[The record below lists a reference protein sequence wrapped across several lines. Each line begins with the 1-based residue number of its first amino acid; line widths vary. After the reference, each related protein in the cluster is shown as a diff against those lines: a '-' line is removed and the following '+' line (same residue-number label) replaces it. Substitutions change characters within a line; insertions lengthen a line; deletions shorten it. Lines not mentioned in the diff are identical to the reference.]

1 MPLAVSVCLH
11 TPCSLKNIMREEK
24 GALTLLQQLPG
35 INITALPE
43 TIQCCGSAGSYM
55 LKHPKMALALLGDL
69 LEAAL
74 ETQPDY
80 LVSSNIGCALH
91 VAAGF
96 RERGI
101 KMEVVHPIVLIAR
114 QLKV

>member
-1 MPLAVSVCLH
+1 
-11 TPCSLKNIMREEK
+11 MREEM
-24 GALTLLQQLPG
+24 GALKLLQRLPG

-55 LKHPKMALALLGDL
+55 LKHPKMAQALLSDL
-69 LEAAL
+69 LEEAL
-74 ETQPDY
+74 GIQFDY

-91 VAAGF
+91 IAAGL

-101 KMEVVHPIVLIAR
+101 KMEIIHPIALIAR

>member
-1 MPLAVSVCLH
+1 MC
-11 TPCSLKNIMREEK
+11 EEK
-24 GALTLLQQLPG
+24 GALKLLQQLPG
-35 INITALPE
+35 INVMALPE

-55 LKHPKMALALLGDL
+55 LRHPKMAQALLSDL

-80 LVSSNIGCALH
+80 LVSSNIGCVLH
-91 VAAGF
+91 MAAGL

-101 KMEVVHPIVLIAR
+101 KMEVVHPVVLIAR
-114 QLKV
+114 QLKA

>member
-1 MPLAVSVCLH
+1 M
-11 TPCSLKNIMREEK
+11 
-24 GALTLLQQLPG
+24 QQLPG

-55 LKHPKMALALLGDL
+55 LKHPKIAQALLGDL
-69 LEAAL
+69 LKAAL
-74 ETQPDY
+74 KTQPDY

-91 VAAGF
+91 IAAGL
-96 RERGI
+96 REQDI
-101 KMEVVHPIVLIAR
+101 KMEVIHPIVLIAR